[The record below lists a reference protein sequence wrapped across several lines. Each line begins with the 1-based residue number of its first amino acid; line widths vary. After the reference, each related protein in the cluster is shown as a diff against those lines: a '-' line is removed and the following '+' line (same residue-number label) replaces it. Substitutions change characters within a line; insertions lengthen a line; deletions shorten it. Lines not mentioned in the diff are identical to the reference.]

1 MGGDGSYLSC
11 PLCRSGSDGG
21 LETEGTEDTSQ
32 EWNGAG
38 VWGDWNSK
46 GKAQDGRTHTHTR
59 ARAKGGRN
67 AREPHGAQSLSYTFV
82 RVSLSALCDEHT
94 GDKTGSHAP
103 QEGRFS
109 NVLIVNWNMH
119 RGS

>member
-46 GKAQDGRTHTHTR
+46 GKAQDGRTHTHTH
-59 ARAKGGRN
+59 ARVR
-67 AREPHGAQSLSYTFV
+67 REEETPESHMAHRVCLTLLYVCHSVLSVTSTLGTKQDLTRPKKAGFLTF
-82 RVSLSALCDEHT
+82 
-94 GDKTGSHAP
+94 
-103 QEGRFS
+103 
-109 NVLIVNWNMH
+109 
-119 RGS
+119 